1 MKLLFAASECYPFV
15 KTGGLG
21 DVAASLPKEL
31 VKNNTDVR
39 VIIPKYGDIAQKY
52 KNLMKHKKDFYIYV
66 GWRNQYCGIESLEY
80 EGITFYFVDN
90 EYYFKRPG
98 YYGYYDDGEK
108 FVYFSKAVLETL
120 KAIDFKPDVIHCH
133 DWHTSLIPFLLKNI
147 YNDTFYQNIKAVL
160 TIHNLK
166 YQGVFG
172 KEVLSDLL
180 SIGNEYYHT
189 DCFEFHGAVNFLK
202 AGITYA
208 DKVTT
213 VSPSYSDEIKHA
225 YFGEGLDG
233 VLRKYENK
241 LQGIINGIDYEVF
254 NPETDGYIYKNYGD
268 EYEIKSQNKLAF
280 QKDASLSESKETP
293 LIALVSRLV
302 EQKGIDLIEAVIHE
316 ILSMN
321 IQLVILGTGD
331 YKYEAM
337 FKNLVWQYPEK
348 VRIFIEFDEEKSR
361 KIYAASD
368 MVLMPSRFEPCGIT
382 QMIAMKYGTIPIVR
396 GTGGLKD
403 TVTPYDLKPDEGSG
417 FVFDNYNAH
426 DFLYTIQ
433 KAVKIYND
441 KNQWQQIFNNA
452 VNKDFSWR
460 KPALEYLGIYQK
472 LNNKSV

>member
-31 VKNNTDVR
+31 IKNNIDVR
-39 VIIPKYGDIAQKY
+39 VIIPKYGDIAPKY
-52 KNLMKHKKDFYIYV
+52 KDLMQHKKDFYFYV
-66 GWRNQYCGIESLEY
+66 GWRNQYCGIETLEY

-108 FVYFSKAVLETL
+108 FVYFSKAVLEAI
-120 KAIDFKPDVIHCH
+120 KAIGFKPDVIHCH
-133 DWHTSLIPFLLKNI
+133 DWHTSLIPFLLRNL
-147 YNDTFYQNIKAVL
+147 YNDIFYQNIKTVL

-172 KEVLSDLL
+172 KEVLNDLL
-180 SIGNEYYHT
+180 GIGNEYHHS

-202 AGITYA
+202 SGIISA

-213 VSPSYSDEIKHA
+213 VSPTYSEEIKYA

-233 VLRKYENK
+233 VLKKYENK
-241 LQGIINGIDYEVF
+241 IQGIINGIDYEVF
-254 NPETDGYIYKNYGD
+254 NPETDEHIYKNYRD
-268 EYEIKSQNKLAF
+268 AYKVKTYNKLTF
-280 QKDASLSESKETP
+280 QKENSLPESKDTP
-293 LIALVSRLV
+293 LISLVSRLV

-316 ILSMN
+316 ILSMKV
-321 IQLVILGTGD
+321 QLVILGTGD

-337 FKNLVWQYPEK
+337 FKNLVWQYPDK
-348 VRIFIEFDEEKSR
+348 VRIFIEFDEGKSR

-368 MVLMPSRFEPCGIT
+368 MVVMPSRFEPCGIT
-382 QMIAMKYGTIPIVR
+382 QMIAMKYGAVPIVR

-403 TVTPYDLKPDEGSG
+403 TVISYDQNFEEGTG
-417 FVFDNYNAH
+417 FVFENFNAH
-426 DFLYTIQ
+426 DFLFTIQ
-433 KAVKIYND
+433 KAVRIFDD
-441 KNQWQQIFNNA
+441 KEQWQRIFNNA
-452 VNKDFSWR
+452 VNKDFSWS
-460 KPALEYLGIYQK
+460 KPALEYFSIYQD
-472 LNNKSV
+472 LKSV